1 MSFLHYLNTEHFS
14 LSLEEFEKFLKS
26 EVHVEQ
32 LWGDDSL
39 LVELNRLG
47 RFYYGS
53 AFQVQN
59 QTILNNRNAY
69 LNIEGPR
76 LMSIAAHNLNGLV
89 LTNKVKR
96 MAEEAEIWTKY
107 DQDINNIIYNVNRF
121 KFHLQGSLDLHFINA
136 IHFRKGMFNDKSFKL
151 KRFAA
156 ANLLNSAQEFSN
168 FYKTGFLDLLS
179 DKTQLRHN
187 ESALKGLPTA
197 YYENFLN
204 DRFFTLA
211 LITPEQYERYP
222 FLADYEGLDYFHPF
236 RVNRPLASYFT
247 VTEKLVPLYSEFM
260 DELAFQAYLKADDI
274 LENYIRERLKL
285 PNKNESWIS
294 EVMLLRSLER
304 RLPELAFIHQAKFQ
318 WLGRQSLDI
327 YVIEKKLAIEY
338 QGVQHFKSVPFFGGQ
353 DTYTQTMLRDN
364 RKKDLCQQNGI
375 SLIHVLPNYNL
386 QEVLD
391 TINNCEANSA
401 FYVQI
406 GSL

>member
-1 MSFLHYLNTEHFS
+1 
-14 LSLEEFEKFLKS
+14 
-26 EVHVEQ
+26 
-32 LWGDDSL
+32 
-39 LVELNRLG
+39 
-47 RFYYGS
+47 
-53 AFQVQN
+53 
-59 QTILNNRNAY
+59 
-69 LNIEGPR
+69 
-76 LMSIAAHNLNGLV
+76 
-89 LTNKVKR
+89 